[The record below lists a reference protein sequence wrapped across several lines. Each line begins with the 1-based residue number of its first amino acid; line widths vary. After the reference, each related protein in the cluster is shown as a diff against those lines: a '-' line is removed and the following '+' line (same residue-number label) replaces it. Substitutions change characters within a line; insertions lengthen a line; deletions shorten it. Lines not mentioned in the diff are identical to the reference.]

1 MFSDVR
7 ASLLATACVAAIV
20 GVTVVGT
27 RAQGQTARAPVSFTR
42 EVLPILSNNCF
53 ACHGPDEQQRKT
65 KFHFDTREGAFAK
78 RGVIEPGKAAESL
91 LIEMVTH
98 ADPKQRMP
106 PPESGHTLTDTQ
118 ISVLRRWIDAGA
130 PWDTHWAYVPA
141 TRPDP
146 PATKRTGWTRNP
158 IDQFIL
164 ARLEREGLQPSPEAD
179 KETLLRRVTYDLT
192 GLPPTP
198 AEVAA
203 FLADKTP
210 DAYERRVDALL
221 QSPHYGERMAM
232 GWLDAARYADTHGY
246 HIDTPREMWPWRD
259 WVIGA
264 FNRNLPF
271 DQFVIEQI
279 AGDLIPNATRDQKVA
294 SGFNRNHMINFEGGA
309 IAEEYRVE
317 YVVDRVEATSSAF
330 MGLTMGCARCHS
342 HKYDPITH
350 KEFYQFFAFFNS
362 VPERGLDGRL
372 GNAAPVL
379 PLPSH
384 DQQTR
389 LDQLDAAIE
398 ARTDA
403 LADVVVDPLQREWE
417 KALPPLVPRGLDI
430 GGDALVAHYEL
441 DGNFSDISGR
451 YQHGRMTSGDPTFE
465 AGRVGRAVT
474 FDGDSE
480 VSFGDVGRFDR
491 TDRFSIAFWVK
502 PRGNQPVNVLQKLN
516 EARRGF
522 DWRFD
527 DILLV
532 GIQRWAGRLT
542 VTLASDAPAGAIQ
555 ITTRE
560 RFRFGDWHHV
570 ALTYD
575 GSGKAAGARIYVNGE
590 PADVDIARNTLAG
603 SMATDAPLT
612 VGRRRLGAP
621 FLGQIDD
628 LRLYGRVLEPV
639 QIANLA
645 IHYPARVVMSGV
657 FGKRAAAEAAELR
670 EYFLTHAAPEA
681 LRKAQA
687 ELKALNKEKED
698 FEKGIPTAMVMADM
712 EKPRDTFVLA
722 RGDYRNQ
729 TEKVQPGVPAMLPPL
744 PPLSNDAPR
753 NRLTLA
759 KWLVDP
765 NHPLTARVAV
775 NRFWQM
781 YFGYGIVKTQEDFG
795 VQGEPP
801 IHPELLDWLATEFV
815 RTGWDVKALQR
826 AIVTSA
832 TYRQSSAMTPV
843 LRERDPENRL
853 LARGP
858 RYRLPAETIRDTALA
873 ASGLLNRKIGGPS
886 VRPYQPNGLWEEMAF
901 GEGYSGQS
909 YEQSSGKDLYR
920 RGLYTLWKRTVPP
933 ASLAIFD
940 APDREKCAARRALTN
955 TPLQALTLMNDPTY
969 VEAARA
975 LAQRALLE
983 GGTDDKSRI
992 VYAFRLATARTPTG
1006 KEAGVLR
1013 DLLEGRRRAF
1023 AADRRSAVR
1032 LIEVGESG
1040 RDSRLDAAELAAW
1053 TTVASVILNLDET
1066 ITKQ

>member
-1 MFSDVR
+1 MSCDLR
-7 ASLLATACVAAIV
+7 ASFLATACVALIV
-20 GVTVVGT
+20 SMTVGM
-27 RAQGQTARAPVSFTR
+27 RAQDQPGRAPVSFTR

-65 KFHFDTREGAFAK
+65 RFHFDTREGAFAK
-78 RGVIEPGKAAESL
+78 RGVIEPGKATESL

-98 ADPKQRMP
+98 LDPKQRMP

-118 ISVLRRWIDAGA
+118 IAVLRRWIDAGA

-146 PATKRTGWTRNP
+146 PPTARAGWTRNP

-179 KETLLRRVTYDLT
+179 KETLLRRLTYDVT

-198 AEVAA
+198 AEVDA
-203 FLADKTP
+203 FRADKAP

-221 QSPHYGERMAM
+221 QSPHYGERLAM
-232 GWLDAARYADTHGY
+232 GWLDASRYADTHGY
-246 HIDTPREMWPWRD
+246 HIDTPRAMWPWRD
-259 WVIGA
+259 WVIDA
-264 FNRNLPF
+264 FNRNVPF
-271 DQFVIEQI
+271 NQFVVEQI

-362 VPERGLDGRL
+362 VPELGLDGRL
-372 GNAAPVL
+372 GNAAPLL

-389 LDQLDAAIE
+389 LDELDAAIA

-403 LADVVVDPLQREWE
+403 LADVVVDPLQRQWE
-417 KALPPLVPRGLDI
+417 KGLAPLVPRGVDP
-430 GGDALVAHYEL
+430 GADALVAHYEL

-451 YQHGRMTSGDPTFE
+451 FQHGRMITGDPTFD
-465 AGRVGRAVT
+465 AGRIGRAVS

-502 PRGNQPVNVLQKLN
+502 PRGNQPMQVVQRLN
-516 EARRGF
+516 DAPGRRGY

-542 VTLASDAPAGAIQ
+542 VTLASDSPAGAIE
-555 ITTRE
+555 IKTSD

-575 GSGKAAGARIYVNGE
+575 GSGKAAGARLYVDGE
-590 PADVDIARNTLAG
+590 PAAVEIARDTLAG
-603 SMATDAPLT
+603 PMASDAPLT
-612 VGRRRLGAP
+612 IGRRSLGPP

-628 LRLYGRVLEPV
+628 MRVYGRVLEPG

-645 IHYPARVVMSGV
+645 THDPARVIISGV
-657 FGKRAAAEAAELR
+657 LGKRAAAEAAEVR

-698 FEKGIPTAMVMADM
+698 FEKGVPTAMVMADM
-712 EKPRDTFVLA
+712 EKPRETFVLA
-722 RGDYRNQ
+722 RGDYRNP

-744 PPLSNDAPR
+744 PKDAPP

-759 KWLVDP
+759 RWLVDP

-781 YFGYGIVKTQEDFG
+781 YFGGGIVKTQEDFG
-795 VQGEPP
+795 VQGELPV
-801 IHPELLDWLATEFV
+801 HPELLDWLATEFV
-815 RTGWDVKALQR
+815 RTGWDVRAMQR

-832 TYRQSSAMTPV
+832 SYRQSSIVTPA

-858 RYRLPAETIRDTALA
+858 RYRFNAETIRDTALA
-873 ASGLLNRKIGGPS
+873 ASGLLNRQIGGPS
-886 VRPYQPNGLWEEMAF
+886 VRPYQPAGLWEEMAF

-920 RGLYTLWKRTVPP
+920 RGMYTLWKRTVPP

-955 TPLQALTLMNDPTY
+955 TPLQALALMNDPTY

-983 GGTDDKSRI
+983 GGKNDDSRVI
-992 VYAFRLATARTPTG
+992 YAFRLATARTPTG
-1006 KEAGVLR
+1006 KEVGVLR
-1013 DLLEGRRRAF
+1013 DLLKGRRRLF

-1032 LIEVGESG
+1032 LIDVGESG